1 MNEAIRNSRLHSGAA
16 TADVSIQ
23 VAGSPPSLAV
33 SARDSGRG
41 FDPSGI
47 DSVARLGLGQ
57 SIQRRMQLLGG
68 TSEVVSQPG
77 HGTEVRLTWPA

>member
-47 DSVARLGLGQ
+47 DSVARLGLMPGQ
-57 SIQRRMQLLGG
+57 AVWAVVKAVTFDRGGG
-68 TSEVVSQPG
+68 T
-77 HGTEVRLTWPA
+77 AA